1 MSMRFKSIGFVASA
15 LALAALAAPAQAQF
29 GGLLRGGSHS
39 SSQGRNS
46 DGCAEGRSRS
56 NGSNVA
62 GSIFGSVV
70 GGVAGRVG
78 GVLNYVPVGE
88 LADTITASIACKL
101 DPMEQQQAADAT
113 LEATRSADGSEQ
125 GAPEVG
131 QMAMWTS
138 ETRNDVSGTSTVTSS
153 DQQAN
158 ADGLQ
163 CIQVTDVVIV
173 NGEEARADKRMCRR
187 PPAAR
192 YTIAA

>member
-1 MSMRFKSIGFVASA
+1 MIGTQ
-15 LALAALAAPAQAQF
+15 APAGHAVRTDVPTFQPPAIAKAAIRDFVPQE
-29 GGLLRGGSHS
+29 LLAR
-39 SSQGRNS
+39 
-46 DGCAEGRSRS
+46 
-56 NGSNVA
+56 
-62 GSIFGSVV
+62 
-70 GGVAGRVG
+70 
-78 GVLNYVPVGE
+78 L
-88 LADTITASIACKL
+88 T
-101 DPMEQQQAADAT
+101 
-113 LEATRSADGSEQ
+113 DGSEQ

-138 ETRNDVSGTSTVTSS
+138 ETRNDVSGTSTVTAS